1 MAYEFNETKL
11 ATALQYRR
19 NGGAYKSMECRGH
32 NISIA
37 QRDIIKTHQEN
48 PEIDKNH
55 YWSLV
60 NVCKSDTFVSKW
72 IFKMQGRLYV
82 ALQGQEY
89 HVGEC
94 VFIYPT
100 TDSKKGPVDYM
111 HPIAKYNGLIDLE
124 QAVDLFANEHIYA
137 YNHEQNNLD

>member
-11 ATALQYRR
+11 AIASQYRR
-19 NGGAYKSMECRGH
+19 DGGCYKAMEWKGH
-32 NISIA
+32 NISIK
-37 QRDIIKTHQEN
+37 QRDIIKNHQEN

-60 NVCKSDTFVSKW
+60 KVCKSDTFVSKW
-72 IFKMQGRLYV
+72 IFKMQGKLYV

-94 VFIYPT
+94 VFIYT
-100 TDSKKGPVDYM
+100 TIDSKKGPIDHM
-111 HPIAKYNGLIDLE
+111 HPIAKYYGQIDLE
-124 QAVDLFANEHIYA
+124 QTIDMFANEHIYSSCINA
-137 YNHEQNNLD
+137 L